1 MGNLGNFVEHQLT
14 HLVETLSRQSH
25 TVGQHNGVVAHSFG
39 LNSCCQHFLLLI
51 KVEVE
56 EAGSTVAQKTTD
68 EVQGVHLVGSR
79 TFEAPA
85 EHHVLGL
92 LTQYILADRF
102 GDGGLRCESQLVGV
116 VGISFLGIPV
126 AEVLFDEVHHGIG
139 LKVTRKADDDIARNV
154 PLVKVVLNVDERRV
168 LEVLL
173 GTDGSL
179 SAVGVGGEEHSRQGF
194 EFLRHIACHAHVLL
208 LIDGFEFG
216 VEETEHGVLE
226 TLRLDFC
233 PVLHLVRWD
242 VFGVACHVVRCKS
255 IRSVGTNHGHHLV
268 ILVGDG
274 IL

>member
-14 HLVETLSRQSH
+14 YLVEALAWQRH
-25 TVGQHNGVVAHSFG
+25 AIGQHDGVVAHSFG
-39 LNSCCQHFLLLI
+39 FHACCQYFLLLI

-56 EAGSTVAQKTTD
+56 EAGSAVAQKTAD
-68 EVQGVHLVGSR
+68 KIQGVHLVRGSA
-79 TFEAPA
+79 FEAPA

-92 LTQYILADRF
+92 LSQHVLADRL
-102 GDGGLRCESQLVGV
+102 GDGRLRCEGQLVGA

-139 LKVTRKADDDIARNV
+139 LKVTRKADDDIARYV

-194 EFLRHIACHAHVLL
+194 EFLRHVACHTHVLL
-208 LIDGFEFG
+208 LVDGFEFG

-226 TLRLDFC
+226 TLRLDFS
-233 PVLHLVRWD
+233 PVLDLVRRD
-242 VFGVACHVVRCKS
+242 VLGVACHVVRCKS
-255 IRSVGTNHGHHLV
+255 IRSVGTDHGHHLV